1 MFPSGER
8 NRADIERVRE
18 IVERVE
24 RNLPKYRES
33 LFETLNEMEAIWPGL
48 IKASAEMVAVVS
60 RAGEL
65 QTQGKYEEIA
75 KLTDDYERGR
85 ASFRAKA
92 QRELGI
98 DA

>member
-1 MFPSGER
+1 MER
-8 NRADIERVRE
+8 ARE
-18 IVERVE
+18 IVERIE

-33 LFETLNEMEAIWPGL
+33 RFETLTEMEVIWPGL
-48 IKASAEMVAVVS
+48 MRASAEMVAAIF

-65 QTQGKYEEIA
+65 QGQGKYEGIA
-75 KLTDDYERGR
+75 DLTDDYERGR

-98 DA
+98 DV